1 MTNSNKVATNQDDD
15 PNLFDLSNDPIAT
28 DDTIEK
34 VKAFLVEL
42 QPKRFRTI
50 EALVARI
57 EVLQAE
63 VTRLRGLC
71 LESMEMVDALDDQ
84 VGASCQFCNY
94 TTNGNRHT
102 ADCKKRVLVNA
113 LYRASKGDV

>member
-1 MTNSNKVATNQDDD
+1 MTDSNKVATNQDDD

-57 EVLQAE
+57 DTLTAE

-71 LESMEMVDALDDQ
+71 GDGHEQISRLWAMYLALGLKYSALIVDDPAIEDCDAKLD
-84 VGASCQFCNY
+84 
-94 TTNGNRHT
+94 
-102 ADCKKRVLVNA
+102 
-113 LYRASKGDV
+113 RASKGDI

>member
-63 VTRLRGLC
+63 VTRLRGFVNRVAFEPIGPSEATDKQILDT
-71 LESMEMVDALDDQ
+71 LTEEAMELL
-84 VGASCQFCNY
+84 
-94 TTNGNRHT
+94 
-102 ADCKKRVLVNA
+102 K
-113 LYRASKGDV
+113 